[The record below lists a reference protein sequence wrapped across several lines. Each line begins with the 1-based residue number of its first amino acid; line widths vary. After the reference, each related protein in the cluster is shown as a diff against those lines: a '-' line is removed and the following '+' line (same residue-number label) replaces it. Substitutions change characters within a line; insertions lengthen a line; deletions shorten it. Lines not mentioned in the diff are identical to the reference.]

1 MRQKDE
7 FWDKKV
13 FISPELMDL
22 ILQQALRLHD
32 HCSLETATHSSSLCL
47 IYCPEI

>member
-7 FWDKKV
+7 FWDQEM

-22 ILQQALRLHD
+22 IQLQALRLHD
-32 HCSLETATHSSSLCL
+32 HCSLETTTHSSSLSA
-47 IYCPEI
+47 